1 VLSSIITPDLFA
13 SALRMATPLAL
24 AAIGGTICERSGV
37 VNIALEGIMLCGAFA
52 GVAVT
57 LAFGNPWLGVV
68 AAVVA
73 GVAIAAIHAFTS
85 INLRSDQVVSG
96 TAINI
101 LALGVTGFLME
112 IMYGH
117 PGTTDSIITIR
128 PVFRFATERGVTLPG
143 TIWHW
148 INTVFLSHTPIV
160 YMAIIIA
167 VVAQW
172 AMYNTRWGLHLRALG
187 EHPRAV
193 DTVGVSVLKGRWVA
207 VLMSGALAG
216 LAGANLTLEQ
226 VGSFTENMTNG
237 RGSSPWPRTSSAA
250 GLRWV
255 RTGRRYC
262 SVSPMRSRSSCRS
275 SAVRSTS
282 PHSSSSCC
290 RTCLRSSCS
299 RESWGGRSVPQLSA
313 GPTRR
318 ASPSC
323 SCVTAGASRWCGRS
337 PDCSV
342 PCSVS
347 RRTYQAPPMSP
358 TRTTPSSASIGRSGE
373 KSHPLRAVRNT

>member
-1 VLSSIITPDLFA
+1 MLADIITPDLFA

-57 LAFGNPWLGVV
+57 LAVGNAWLGVL
-68 AAVVA
+68 AAILA

-101 LALGVTGFLME
+101 LALGLTGFLME
-112 IMYGH
+112 ILYGH
-117 PGTTDSIITIR
+117 PGTTEAVVTIK
-128 PVFRFATERGVTLPG
+128 PVFRFASERGGGGFLAEV
-143 TIWHW
+143 WHW
-148 INTVFLSHTPIV
+148 VNTIVLSHTPIV
-160 YMAIIIA
+160 YIAIVLAI
-167 VVAQW
+167 VMQW

-207 VLMSGALAG
+207 VLISGALAG

-237 RGSSPWPRTSSAA
+237 RGFIALAA
-250 GLRWV
+250 NIFGRWTPV
-255 RTGRRYC
+255 GSYGASLLFGFADALQIKLQIFRGEINIPPQFFLMLPYILTVIVLAG
-262 SVSPMRSRSSCRS
+262 V
-275 SAVRSTS
+275 V
-282 PHSSSSCC
+282 
-290 RTCLRSSCS
+290 
-299 RESWGGRSVPQLSA
+299 GRSV
-313 GPTRR
+313 GP
-318 ASPSC
+318 AAVGKP
-323 SCVTAGASRWCGRS
+323 
-337 PDCSV
+337 
-342 PCSVS
+342 
-347 RRTYQAPPMSP
+347 Y
-358 TRTTPSSASIGRSGE
+358 E
-373 KSHPLRAVRNT
+373 KG